1 MRDIFPTLKNDT
13 TGRERVTS
21 LYKVLADPIVFYEKS
36 MTVNGKGPAKWK
48 RHLLRPQL
56 FSFMGPEVLKMNLE
70 KEVIRSYLGRGYV
83 LFINSY

>member
-1 MRDIFPTLKNDT
+1 MRDVFPTLQNDT

-21 LYKVLADPIVFYEKS
+21 LYRILADPIVFYEKS

-70 KEVIRSYLGRGYV
+70 KNVIRSYLGKGLYY
-83 LFINSY
+83 FN

>member
-1 MRDIFPTLKNDT
+1 MQNDT

-21 LYKVLADPIVFYEKS
+21 LYRILADPIVFYEKS

-70 KEVIRSYLGRGYV
+70 KNVIRSYLGKGLYY
-83 LFINSY
+83 FN